1 MAESKG
7 FSLGTGYVHATV
19 SFDGI
24 GQQIAKEMRKV
35 TPKAGQEAGQRIG
48 KGMRE
53 GVEKEAAKVDL
64 SSYEAHVKS
73 VEDRVAK
80 SVAASAEKQEAAK
93 RKVDIAEAKL
103 REAREKYKEGSS
115 QILAAE
121 DRLADARG
129 RAAREAHSAE
139 EAQRKLNDEL
149 SDAKKSLGDA
159 KKAAEETA
167 DAYKKSFGK
176 GFVRKIH
183 ESLREAVSSQTAV
196 AAAAAGGALAGAAW
210 SQGFKRALNTDSIAK
225 SMGGLFVG
233 MSGAG
238 VLSDIGGGFRDFIS
252 NLDSSVPKIGLVAAG
267 LMTLG
272 GAGIAAVGG
281 VLGVTNA
288 LGSIAAVGLT
298 LPALLGAGA
307 ASIGIFTMAMMDVAT
322 VLADLGPMFG
332 ELQDSVSAAYWE
344 RAAGPIM
351 ALADNVF
358 PILMDR
364 ASEVAHEMAGIAVA
378 IANTVN
384 TGRNL
389 EFLDKMFV
397 YLRDSLDIMGD
408 GVGAMTNGLM
418 ELGLVGSTYL
428 PNLAGWFNDI
438 AYSFEAWVQ
447 ASTASGQIFEWVD
460 TGITN
465 LKALGMVLVN
475 TVGIFHALGTA
486 AEAAGAGGLVGL
498 ADGLGR
504 VNDALHT
511 AEWQAGLTSMF
522 SGASEAMSRI
532 GDGFGVFARG
542 LLDAGGV
549 LREGMIL
556 SGDAIG
562 SLLSLLGGL
571 FSSPAVQGGLA
582 EFFAGTASGAASLE
596 SAAAPLGA
604 ILGNLMGVM
613 GTMATTLGTV
623 VSAAVTAVA
632 PAFVSIMDGVR
643 PLIPILGS
651 ILVGA
656 LEFLSPAF
664 SALGNIIQN
673 VVAPALGAVFGFI
686 SDNIDLIM
694 TLGSALA
701 IAATIV
707 SGYGAAMW
715 VANGGLK
722 AAAVATKAFSVAQ
735 WLLNTALS
743 MNPIMKIV
751 TVLFALGAAIVLAYN
766 NVGWFRA
773 AVDTAWAAI
782 KTAFSATIGWITGT
796 AFPALMAGL
805 QWIGDKFAWLWQK
818 VQEAFGWVKVAI
830 SNVADWFNGTAVP
843 GFNSGVAAVGGFFSG
858 LYTGIIQPVMGWIR
872 GAISNV
878 VDWFT
883 GTIVPNF
890 HKSINALGSFFDAL
904 YRNFIGPFVFAFRM
918 AVLAVS
924 AWFRDTIVPVFDKAV
939 TAIGDVFRWL
949 NDSVIQPVWSWI
961 QAKIQAFTAWFDR
974 TRAAIQAALHALG
987 RAFRELYDR
996 YVVPVWDWIRSKIN
1010 TVSNWFRNVLVP
1022 AMRAAIQRIADKF
1035 TEFRNWVASI
1045 WTAVQDKIRAV
1056 GNWFRDVLVAT
1067 VRNAV
1072 QRLMDKFSDFR
1083 EHVRAVWDGIRDKI
1097 RDGWN
1102 WIDNNVFSKFR
1113 DGLDRLKTAFQ
1124 DTRKGI
1130 SDAWEKLREAVRKPI
1145 AFVVT
1150 KVVNPFLDG
1159 YNKINNAWS
1168 GDDISPIPGFA
1179 TGGYTGRGGKYEPAG
1194 VVHRGEYVIP
1204 KESTEALRREA
1215 PGFLE
1220 SLHHKGPSALEGAQ
1234 HAGPGTPIYG
1244 GVPSFRNPLQ
1254 DAIYRTGKFQIQTQ
1268 GGGLGSWGV
1277 DAAISAVNRAT
1288 SVEVTRKSSNAP
1300 MNYSET
1306 SGWGNTAFMRAVN
1319 APQSWAGL
1327 YQGNSILLNN
1337 RTAANM
1343 SAAGK
1348 RVVTM
1353 HEIGHALGLPHNARM
1368 HGGNG
1373 AWSMMN
1379 YDNMFQHNSV
1389 TSADVAALSRI
1400 YGGKGFASG
1409 GGPGGGGS
1417 DSGDDSSLLGDMLK
1431 KIVNGPLGELT
1442 GMAKGNVFGG
1452 MAKGLAEKVVDGII
1466 DRAKELFTSKGATID
1481 DLPRMAKPYADQKWD
1496 DPVGTVHKLSPGVSS
1511 IYNGTG
1517 GDEFFQRVG
1526 PGSSG
1531 GMTFNGDV
1539 YTVSPE
1545 ELFRTY
1551 EKRAER
1557 RRSLANVA

>member
-7 FSLGTGYVHATV
+7 YQLGTGFIHATV

-129 RAAREAHSAE
+129 RASREAHNAE

-167 DAYKKSFGK
+167 DAYKKSFDK
-176 GFVRKIH
+176 GFVRRIH

-267 LMTLG
+267 LMSLG
-272 GAGIAAVGG
+272 GAAIAGVGG
-281 VLGVTNA
+281 ILGVTNA
-288 LGSIAAVGLT
+288 LGSIAAVALT
-298 LPALLGAGA
+298 LPGLIGAGA
-307 ASIGIFTMAMMDVAT
+307 ASVGIFTMAMMDVAT

-389 EFLDKMFV
+389 EFLDQMLV

-549 LREGMIL
+549 LREGMVL

-582 EFFAGTASGAASLE
+582 TFFAGTASGAASLE
-596 SAAAPLGA
+596 SATAPLGA

-623 VSAAVTAVA
+623 VSAAITAVA

-643 PLIPILGS
+643 PLIPVLGS

-673 VVAPALGAVFGFI
+673 VVAPALEVVFGFI
-686 SDNIDLIM
+686 ADNTDLIL

-701 IAATIV
+701 IAATMV

-715 VANGGLK
+715 IANGGLK
-722 AAAVATKAFSVAQ
+722 AAAVATKTFTVAQ
-735 WLLNTALS
+735 WLLNTALN
-743 MNPIMKIV
+743 MNPVMKIV
-751 TVLFALGAAIVLAYN
+751 TLLFALGAAIVLAYN
-766 NVGWFRA
+766 KVDWFRA
-773 AVDTAWAAI
+773 AVDTAWAWI
-782 KTAFSATIGWITGT
+782 KTAFSATITWITDT
-796 AFPALMAGL
+796 AFPALINAI
-805 QWIGDKFAWLWQK
+805 QWVGDKFVWLNDNVIQPVWSWIK
-818 VQEAFGWVKVAI
+818 GAI
-830 SNVADWFNGTAVP
+830 SNVADWFTGTVVP
-843 GFNSGVAAVGGFFSG
+843 NFQAALDRLGGFF
-858 LYTGIIQPVMGWIR
+858 
-872 GAISNV
+872 
-878 VDWFT
+878 
-883 GTIVPNF
+883 NF
-890 HKSINALGSFFDAL
+890 L
-904 YRNFIGPFVFAFRM
+904 YRNFIAPFVFLFQTAIS
-918 AVLAVS
+918 AVS
-924 AWFRDTIVPVFDKAV
+924 AWFNTKIVPAFKKA
-939 TAIGDVFRWL
+939 TEAIGDAFRWL
-949 NDSVIQPVWSWI
+949 NDKVVRPVWSWI
-961 QAKIQAFTAWFDR
+961 QDKIQAVYSWFLVKKADFQ
-974 TRAAIQAALHALG
+974 RAIYEIG
-987 RAFRELYDR
+987 KFFRQLYYD
-996 YVVPVWDWIRSKIN
+996 YVKPVWDWVK
-1010 TVSNWFRNVLVP
+1010 
-1022 AMRAAIQRIADKF
+1022 
-1035 TEFRNWVASI
+1035 
-1045 WTAVQDKIRAV
+1045 DKIDAV
-1056 GNWFRDVLVAT
+1056 FRWFRDVLVPALR
-1067 VRNAV
+1067 VAV
-1072 QRLMDKFSDFR
+1072 QRLMDKFTNLRD
-1083 EHVRAVWDGIRDKI
+1083 HVREVWDAIRDKI

-1102 WIDNNVFSKFR
+1102 WIDTHVFSKFR

-1130 SDAWEKLREAVRKPI
+1130 SDAWDKLRDAVKKPI
-1145 AFVVT
+1145 EFVVT
-1150 KVVNPFLDG
+1150 KVINPFIGG

-1168 GDDISPIPGFA
+1168 GDDIAEIPGFA
-1179 TGGYTGRGGKYEPAG
+1179 TGGYTGRGRKHDPAG
-1194 VVHRGEYVIP
+1194 VVHKGEYVIP
-1204 KESTEALRREA
+1204 KEATEDLRRTN

-1220 SLHHKGPSALEGAQ
+1220 SLHRKGSAAVPNLGHEDPGNMAVGARVFG
-1234 HAGPGTPIYG
+1234 A
-1244 GVPSFRNPLQ
+1244 PSFSGAPWE
-1254 DAIYRTGKFQIQTQ
+1254 AIARTGVLNIA
-1268 GGGLGSWGV
+1268 GSAPGWDLPGAIRMA
-1277 DAAISAVNRAT
+1277 DAATSIKVRRGPYGAMNSARVQA
-1288 SVEVTRKSSNAP
+1288 SVFPAWWDG
-1300 MNYSET
+1300 YYY
-1306 SGWGNTAFMRAVN
+1306 GDDG
-1319 APQSWAGL
+1319 
-1327 YQGNSILLNN
+1327 SILLNN
-1337 RTAANM
+1337 ARAGGYTQTGRRTIAA
-1343 SAAGK
+1343 
-1348 RVVTM
+1348 
-1353 HEIGHALGLPHNARM
+1353 HEIGHALGLPHAM
-1368 HGGNG
+1368 SWQGGNG
-1373 AWSMMN
+1373 ARSIMN
-1379 YDNMFQHNSV
+1379 YDTMMQDNRFMP
-1389 TSADVAALSRI
+1389 ADIAALSKI
-1400 YGGKGFASG
+1400 YGGSGKSSG
-1409 GGPGGGGS
+1409 GGG
-1417 DSGDDSSLLGDMLK
+1417 GDDSSLLGDLLK
-1431 KIVNGPLGELT
+1431 KVIKGPLGELT
-1442 GMAKGNVFGG
+1442 GLSKGNLFGG
-1452 MAKGLAEKVVDGII
+1452 MAKGLAEKIVDGVI
-1466 DRAKELFTSKGATID
+1466 AKAKDLFSLKGLMID
-1481 DLPRMAKPYADQKWD
+1481 DLPNVGMPYANQKWD

-1517 GDEFFQRVG
+1517 GDEFFQRVTPGGSG
-1526 PGSSG
+1526 PVVE
-1531 GMTFNGDV
+1531 NLYALDV
-1539 YTVSPE
+1539 DEAMRKLRSEVK
-1545 ELFRTY
+1545 
-1551 EKRAER
+1551 KREA
-1557 RRSLANVA
+1557 LAYVA